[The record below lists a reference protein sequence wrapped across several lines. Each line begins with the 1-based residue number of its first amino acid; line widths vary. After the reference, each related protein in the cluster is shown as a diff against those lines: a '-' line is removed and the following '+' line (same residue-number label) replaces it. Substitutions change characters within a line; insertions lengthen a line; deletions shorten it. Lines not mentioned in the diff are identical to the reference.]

1 LRLVIYGAGAVG
13 GVIGARLH
21 AAGHEVVLI
30 ARGAHLEAIRA
41 RGLRLVTAG
50 GSSVHPIPAVGH
62 PRELELGED
71 DVIVLAMKT
80 QHTAAALADLQAC
93 SALDLPIVCAQNGV
107 ENERL
112 AARAFSRAYGML
124 VWLPANFLEPGEVVV
139 ASAPALGWLDA
150 GRYPTGT
157 DALIAAVTAAL
168 DASGFSARPDPAIM
182 RLKYHKLLSNIL
194 NALPALLGPGVDA
207 ADFAARVCDE
217 ARACYAAAGIEAASD
232 AEQEAR
238 RKEARVGVVE
248 IPGKQGIIGSSWQS
262 LVRGT
267 GNIETDYLNG
277 EIALL
282 GRLHGV
288 PTPCNRAL
296 QSAAR
301 LVAARRAPPGSMT
314 LGELEDLARRSG
326 ESLAFQPALDQR
338 RG

>member
-21 AAGHEVVLI
+21 AAGHDVVLI
-30 ARGAHLEAIRA
+30 ARGPHLEAIRA

-50 GSSVHPIPAVGH
+50 GTSVHAVPAVAH
-62 PRELELGED
+62 PRELELRED
-71 DVIVLAMKT
+71 DVVVLAMKT
-80 QHTAAALADLQAC
+80 QHTAAALADLQAS

-112 AARAFSRAYGML
+112 AARAFSRVYGML

-139 ASAPALGWLDA
+139 ASAPALGCLDA
-150 GRYPTGT
+150 GRYPTGA
-157 DALIAAVTAAL
+157 DALIAGVTAAL

-182 RLKYHKLLSNIL
+182 RWKYHKLLSNIF
-194 NALPALLGPGVDA
+194 NAIPALLGPGVDA
-207 ADFAARVCDE
+207 AAFAARVRDE
-217 ARACYAAAGIEAASD
+217 ARACYAAAGIDAVSD

-238 RKEARVGVVE
+238 RKEARVSVVE

-288 PTPCNRAL
+288 PTPCNSAL
-296 QSAAR
+296 QI
-301 LVAARRAPPGSMT
+301 AARRIAARRSPPGSMS
-314 LGELEDLARRSG
+314 LRELEDLAAGTGGSPG
-326 ESLAFQPALDQR
+326 FEPALEQR